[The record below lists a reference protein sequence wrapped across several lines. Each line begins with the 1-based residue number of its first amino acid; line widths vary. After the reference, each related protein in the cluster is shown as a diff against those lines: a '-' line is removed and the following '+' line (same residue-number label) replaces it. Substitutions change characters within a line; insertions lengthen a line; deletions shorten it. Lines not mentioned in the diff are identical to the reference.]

1 MRFQLQFTWAGEP
14 QPFISQ
20 GLLISR
26 RTQESFGG
34 DDNQQSVSH
43 GTSRSSLDPVVMG
56 SNELITTHY
65 IQHTIINAHYYY
77 PIVMGS
83 NELIITH
90 YLQHTITTY
99 YITS

>member
-1 MRFQLQFTWAGEP
+1 
-14 QPFISQ
+14 
-20 GLLISR
+20 
-26 RTQESFGG
+26 
-34 DDNQQSVSH
+34 
-43 GTSRSSLDPVVMG
+43 MG